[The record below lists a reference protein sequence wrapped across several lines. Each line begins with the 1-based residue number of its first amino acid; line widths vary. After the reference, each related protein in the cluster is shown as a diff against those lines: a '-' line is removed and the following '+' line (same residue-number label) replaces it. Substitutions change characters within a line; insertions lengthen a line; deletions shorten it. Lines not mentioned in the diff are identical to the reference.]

1 MGLASF
7 FSLIGFGV
15 WIVGVLFL
23 ARDVFQNNL
32 SPIAAALL
40 VSGFAVQVTSQ
51 LSGEVVCL
59 PPIAGGRPGS
69 AQRSIKTD

>member
-23 ARDVFQNNL
+23 ARDVFQNHL

-51 LSGEVVCL
+51 L
-59 PPIAGGRPGS
+59 IR
-69 AQRSIKTD
+69 